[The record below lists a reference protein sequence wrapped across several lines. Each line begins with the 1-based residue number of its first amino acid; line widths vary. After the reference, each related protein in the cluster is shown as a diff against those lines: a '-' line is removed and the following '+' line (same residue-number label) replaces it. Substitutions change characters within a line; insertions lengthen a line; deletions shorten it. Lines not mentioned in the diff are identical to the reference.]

1 MMNYLGYLFHLYK
14 GINFSIQEEM
24 SLARAKQRH
33 EKIVSDILVSIFTGR
48 LTAGTKLPTEK
59 KLSEEMKVDR
69 TTLRVALKQ
78 LEAMHLLEI
87 RQGDGIY
94 VKDYMK
100 HAGMDF
106 LRALML
112 SQEEENAQLIID
124 QFLFDELWEFWM
136 VFLPEVIKVAA
147 RKSSPRD
154 LKTLM
159 AMVEQEN
166 EQIDNL
172 EKVIEIELSQQD
184 FIARLTNNIV
194 IILLFNSSLP
204 IRKKMLEIIFSA
216 ISREELQQHL
226 EVKTILLRD
235 YYSGKSEYN
244 PDVFDKYRQI
254 ISGYRDRIIQSF
266 IKNGDG

>member
-1 MMNYLGYLFHLYK
+1 MT
-14 GINFSIQEEM
+14 
-24 SLARAKQRH
+24 RAKQRH
-33 EKIVSDILVSIFTGR
+33 EKVVSDILIGIFTGQ
-48 LTAGTKLPTEK
+48 LTAGKKLPTEK
-59 KLSEEMKVDR
+59 ELSEEMKVDR

-106 LRALML
+106 LRTLML
-112 SQEEENAQLIID
+112 SQEEVNAQLIID
-124 QFLFDELWEFWM
+124 QYLFDELWEFWM
-136 VFLPEVIKVAA
+136 IFLPEIIKMAA

-159 AMVEQEN
+159 AMVEQER
-166 EQIDNL
+166 EHIGNL
-172 EKVIEIELSQQD
+172 DQVVEIELSQQD
-184 FIARLTNNIV
+184 FIAQLTNNIV
-194 IILLFNSSLP
+194 IILLFNSSRP
-204 IRKKMLEIIFSA
+204 IRKKMLEIIFNA

-226 EVKTILLRD
+226 ETKTVLLRD
-235 YYSGKSEYN
+235 YYSGVSQYD

-266 IKNGDG
+266 IQNDADESG